1 MPGAGFPVSDG
12 AVRIT
17 PMSRGTSSGAAFV
30 GREEQLAALADA
42 VARASAGT
50 PGAVLLGA
58 DAGVGKTRL
67 LSEALTRAAGTGAR
81 AVVTHCVDL
90 GDVGLPYLPFAE
102 ALGRLRDEPGLAP
115 VVEEVLADRPAL
127 ARLLPGAGPTPADDG
142 AARLSLFDAI
152 GAVLAGAGRPGAPL
166 VLVVEDLH
174 WADASSRDVLR
185 FLISRLRGEHVLLV
199 ASYRTDELHRT
210 HPLRPVLAELARHPR
225 VERIELPAFTLAEM
239 RTFATAVHGAPL
251 PERALRRVHERS
263 EGNAYFAEELV
274 EAGADSMALPGSL
287 GDVLRSRV
295 EQAAPEV
302 QVLARAASVAGRRVR
317 EPLLRA
323 VVAPRLGGEEAVD
336 AALRAAVASNVLHTE
351 DGRLAFRHALLAEAV
366 YADLLP
372 SEQLGLHQAYLEAIT
387 AQPELGSAA
396 ELAHHARNATAWEVT
411 VRASLDAATEAARV
425 LAPVEEMRHL
435 KTALH
440 YWDVLPGS
448 ADMGTDRA
456 AVLERTVEAASRAG
470 RLDFAVG
477 LAREAVELTQADTLR
492 NAWMRLVL
500 ARALLGV
507 DRNGEAVGQ
516 ASTALELL
524 GPDGPA
530 LERAWAH
537 AVLARAALID
547 DRDEMAHQAATA
559 AVEVAR
565 SGGVPAAE
573 ADALAT
579 LAVLVVDDPTH
590 AAELLEEARQRA
602 HEAGDVLTE
611 QRCSYNLATT
621 AYYAGRLEAADVA
634 LTELLERSTSTG
646 LLWSE
651 FGLSARFFSE
661 LVRYA
666 RGDLTPLALPLDE
679 LPPVFAEL
687 FSAVALY
694 GATARGDDADAV
706 ERGLRLAEPGGDP
719 QVVLLAGGCT
729 IDALTWQGRHDE
741 ATDLGS
747 RLMAHLVSRWDDY
760 FLGGIWLAALSLGA
774 LADAAAVERLSG
786 ADTSARQE
794 RGTELLRLAE
804 ETAERGRPRGGRLGP
819 EGRAWLARARA
830 EAARLRQDDDA
841 ASLWA
846 ATVAEFDYGYRY
858 EAARSRWRW
867 AEAALADGDRGTATE
882 QAGIALAEAVAMGA
896 GPLGTAVQ
904 ALARRARLDLPG
916 ARTAGELLTAREQ
929 EVLTLVARGL
939 TNRQIGEQLF
949 ISGKTVSVHVS
960 NLLAKLGV
968 SGRAEAVAAAHRRG
982 LLDPAMVSADARG

>member
-1 MPGAGFPVSDG
+1 
-12 AVRIT
+12 
-17 PMSRGTSSGAAFV
+17 MSRGTSGGPGTAFV
-30 GREEQLAALADA
+30 GRDEQLAALADA

-67 LSEALTRAAGTGAR
+67 LTEVLTRATATGAR

-102 ALGRLRDEPGLAP
+102 ALGRLRDEPGLAH
-115 VVEEVLADRPAL
+115 VVEEVLAERPAL
-127 ARLLPGAGPTPADDG
+127 ARLLPGAGPAPADDG

-225 VERIELPAFTLAEM
+225 VERLELPAFTLSEM
-239 RTFATAVHGAPL
+239 RTFAAAVNGSPL

-274 EAGADSMALPGSL
+274 EAGAESMALPGSL

-323 VVAPRLGGEEAVD
+323 VVTPRLGDAGAVD
-336 AALRAAVASNVLHTE
+336 AALRAAVAGNVLHTE

-387 AQPELGSAA
+387 AEPALGSAA
-396 ELAHHARNATAWEVT
+396 ELAHHARNANAWEVT

-440 YWDVLPGS
+440 YWDALPGS
-448 ADMGTDRA
+448 ADLGTDRA

-477 LAREAVELTQADTLR
+477 LAREAVDLTQGDTVR

-500 ARALLGV
+500 ARALLGI
-507 DRNGEAVGQ
+507 DRNGEAVDQ

-537 AVLARAALID
+537 AVLARSALID
-547 DRDEMAHQAATA
+547 DRDAVAHEAATA

-579 LAVLVVDDPTH
+579 LAVLVVDDPTR
-590 AAELLEEARQRA
+590 AAELLEVARQRA

-611 QRCSYNLATT
+611 QRCAYNLATT
-621 AYYAGRLEAADVA
+621 AYYAGRLEAAERA
-634 LTELLERSTSTG
+634 LTELLERSAATG
-646 LLWSE
+646 LTWSE

-666 RGDLTPLALPLDE
+666 RGDLSAMSLPLDE

-687 FSAVALY
+687 FSAVGLY
-694 GATARGDDADAV
+694 GATARGDDAV
-706 ERGLRLAEPGGDP
+706 ELGLRLAEPGGDA

-741 ATDLGS
+741 AVELGS
-747 RLMAHLVSRWDDY
+747 QLMEHLVARWDDY

-786 ADTSARQE
+786 ASTVEWQR
-794 RGTELLRLAE
+794 RGAELLRLAE

-830 EAARLRQDDDA
+830 EAARLRQADDA
-841 ASLWA
+841 TALWA

-858 EAARSRWRW
+858 EVARSRWRW
-867 AEAALADGDRGTATE
+867 AEAALAQGDRVTATE
-882 QAGIALAEAVAMGA
+882 QAGTALAEAVAMGA
-896 GPLGTAVQ
+896 GPLRTAVQ
-904 ALARRARLDLPG
+904 TLARRARLDLPG
-916 ARTAGELLTAREQ
+916 ARTAGEVLTAREQ

-982 LLDPAMVSADARG
+982 LLDPAVVTADARG